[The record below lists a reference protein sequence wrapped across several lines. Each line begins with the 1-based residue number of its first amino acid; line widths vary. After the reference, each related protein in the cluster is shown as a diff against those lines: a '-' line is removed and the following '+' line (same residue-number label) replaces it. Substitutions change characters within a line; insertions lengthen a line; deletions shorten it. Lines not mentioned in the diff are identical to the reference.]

1 MVRRGFLGLD
11 AEEARAATAEVSV
24 LPVPLEATVSY
35 GGGTARGPSA
45 ILEASAEVEI
55 YDREFGCEPVLDY
68 GVETLPPVELPPGQE
83 AAMAAIERAVAAI
96 VSRGRMPASLGG
108 EHTITLGCVRGV
120 LRASPGPL
128 TVVQVD
134 AHADLRDSYQ
144 GDPLSHAC
152 VSRRL
157 AEEPEVEGILQLGL
171 RSVDGEQVE
180 FARRESHRVRQWFAD
195 DMRTSDWHSELAQ
208 RVAGRRV
215 YLTLDVD
222 GLDPAVV
229 PATGTPE
236 PGGLSWFD
244 ALDVMR
250 IVARAAE
257 IVAIDC
263 VELAP
268 VPGLHAS
275 DFTAAKLVYK
285 AMSYARLLR
294 RKDSAGRTA

>member
-1 MVRRGFLGLD
+1 MVERGFLGLD
-11 AEEARAATAEVSV
+11 AEEAGAATAEVSI

-35 GGGTARGPSA
+35 GGGTARGPRA
-45 ILEASAEVEI
+45 ILEASCQVEI
-55 YDREFGCEPVLDY
+55 YDREFGGEPVFEY
-68 GVETLPPVELPPGQE
+68 GIETLPPVELPPGQE
-83 AAMAAIERAVAAI
+83 VAMAAIERAVGAI
-96 VSRGRMPASLGG
+96 VSRGRMPVSLGG
-108 EHTITLGCVRGV
+108 EHTVTLGCVRGV
-120 LRASPGPL
+120 LGASPGPL

-134 AHADLRDSYQ
+134 AHADLRDKYE

-180 FARRESHRVRQWFAD
+180 FARRESHRIRQWFAD
-195 DMRTSDWHSELAQ
+195 DMRTSDWRSELAQ

-222 GLDPAVV
+222 GLDPAFV

-244 ALDVMR
+244 VLDIVR
-250 IVARAAE
+250 IAARESE
-257 IVAIDC
+257 IVALDC

-268 VPGLHAS
+268 APGLHAS

-285 AMSYARLLR
+285 AVSYARLLR
-294 RKDSAGRTA
+294 RNDSAAATP